1 MHPYT
6 QGGWR
11 NPVNPN
17 APGSS
22 SRPPQ
27 PSIFGALP
35 DPFRSRSRA
44 TPNPTLIS
52 FTFGSFQP
60 NILNC
65 TVTGAPQSRVYFR
78 IMTDTPTVGYTVFLD
93 AANQPIT
100 IIDWRSEHPI
110 VEVRGILSK
119 RRTADCLPLGTG
131 PSSRFVAV
139 LGKHF
144 VWVPGGDYIFLYSA
158 GVGRPQVYAQ
168 VSRGEGAVTLELT
181 AEAIQIGLLEI
192 CVTATFLLQC
202 GRNID

>member
-1 MHPYT
+1 MHPYI
-6 QGGWR
+6 QGGWK
-11 NPVNPN
+11 NLTNSN

-22 SRPPQ
+22 RSLPPQ

-35 DPFRSRSRA
+35 DPFRSRSGA
-44 TPNPTLIS
+44 PKTTLLS

-65 TVTGAPQSRVYFR
+65 TVADAQSRVYFR
-78 IMTDTPTVGYTVFLD
+78 IMTDTPTLGYTVFLN
-93 AANQPIT
+93 AANQPTT
-100 IIDWRSEHPI
+100 IIEWLAHPF
-110 VEVRGILSK
+110 VEIRGILSK
-119 RRTADCLPLGTG
+119 RRTTDYLPLA
-131 PSSRFVAV
+131 PNSSHRTMEV

-144 VWVPGGDYIFLYSA
+144 VWVPGGEYIFLYSA

-168 VSRGEGAVTLELT
+168 VSRGDGTVTLELT
-181 AEAIQIGLLEI
+181 ADAIQMGLLEI